1 MSVPTL
7 IIEVSKEM
15 ENKMSKTPYTLFT
28 YTSNGKEVVSAIHA
42 LDVRK
47 FLADYPDAKPIR

>member
-1 MSVPTL
+1 
-7 IIEVSKEM
+7 M

-47 FLADYPDAKPIR
+47 FLADYPDAKPLR